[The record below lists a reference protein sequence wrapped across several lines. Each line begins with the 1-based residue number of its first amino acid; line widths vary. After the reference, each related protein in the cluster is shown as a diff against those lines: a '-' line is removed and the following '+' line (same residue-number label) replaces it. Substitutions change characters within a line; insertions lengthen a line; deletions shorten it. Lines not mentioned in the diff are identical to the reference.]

1 MPSAV
6 SEHLEKKKTLT
17 EFIKA
22 KQAEMNEIAA
32 AVKGDGSPE
41 NPLAIEAG
49 MKERFAALKA
59 EKAEAQEA
67 LDVILEVEEGKRYL
81 DLLDAP
87 ERTAEAVK
95 SALTEWA
102 GGAPS
107 FTPDETKTVGAAF
120 IESDVFKEM
129 VGAGEYKTRRPF
141 AIKGDLGSMYLGKK
155 DVYSDLP
162 GGSPGR
168 FGSVQRDPMVLR
180 PQRTRRVR
188 DLFNV
193 QNTTAA
199 VIEYFRVTGFTNNA
213 SVVAERNAG
222 NTGFQAKPQ
231 SNLEFTGE
239 AAQTRTIAHWEAAHR
254 NALADEPQ
262 LRGLI
267 ENELLYGLRLVED
280 DQILNGTGTGQDLLG
295 IRNVPGIQSYAWSEG
310 ATAAENGAADNKA
323 DALRRAMTLA
333 LLAYYE
339 PTGVVLHDSDWEDIE
354 LLKDA
359 NGQYLL
365 AISIAMGGEQRVW
378 RAPVVTTPAMDEG
391 FALVGAFGLGA
402 TLYDR
407 EEGNIRIA
415 EQHSTF
421 FVENAIVVL
430 AEERLAL
437 ATKRPEAFVEV
448 EFDSAPA

>member
-1 MPSAV
+1 MPASKTV
-6 SEHLEKKKTLT
+6 SEHLEQKKILRSVIEEKQNAQNEIVNAIKGEGT
-17 EFIKA
+17 EGSPLQMKEGMREEFQKL
-22 KQAEMNEIAA
+22 QAE
-32 AVKGDGSPE
+32 K
-41 NPLAIEAG
+41 
-49 MKERFAALKA
+49 K
-59 EKAEAQEA
+59 EAQETLTA
-67 LDVILEVEEGKRYL
+67 LLEIEEGKSFL
-81 DLLDAP
+81 DRLDEP
-87 ERTAEAVK
+87 EKVSAGIKSAMADFFGGSEAEAVK
-95 SALTEWA
+95 
-102 GGAPS
+102 
-107 FTPDETKTVGAAF
+107 TVGQAF
-120 IESDVFKEM
+120 VESDVFKEM
-129 VGAGEYKTRRPF
+129 MEAGEFKTRRPF
-141 AIKGDLGSMYLGKK
+141 GVKGDLGSMMATK

-168 FGSVQRDPMVLR
+168 FGTVQRDPMVGR

-188 DLFNV
+188 DLFPV

-213 SVVAERNAG
+213 SPVAERNAA
-222 NTGFQAKPQ
+222 NDGFGTKNQ
-231 SNLEFTGE
+231 SSLTFTGE
-239 AAQTRTIAHWEAAHR
+239 QASVRTIAHWEAAHR
-254 NALADEPQ
+254 NALNDEPQ

-295 IRNVPGIQSYAWSEG
+295 IRNVPGIQTYAWSSG
-310 ATAAENGAADNKA
+310 ATAPVADNKA

-339 PTGVVLHDSDWEDIE
+339 PTGVVLHDGDWEDIE
-354 LLKDA
+354 LLKATD
-359 NGQYLL
+359 GQYLM
-365 AISIAMGGEQRVW
+365 AVSIAMGGEQRVW

-391 FALVGAFGLGA
+391 FALVGAFGIGA
-402 TLYDR
+402 QLYDR

-448 EFDSAPA
+448 EFDAAPA

>member
-1 MPSAV
+1 MPASKTV
-6 SEHLEKKKTLT
+6 SEHLEQKKILRSTI
-17 EFIKA
+17 EE
-22 KQAEMNEIAA
+22 KQARQNEIVNAI
-32 AVKGDGSPE
+32 KGEGTEDA
-41 NPLAIEAG
+41 PLQMEKG
-49 MKERFAALKA
+49 MKEEFQKLQA
-59 EKAEAQEA
+59 EKKEAQEMLTA
-67 LDVILEVEEGKRYL
+67 LLEVEEGKTFL
-81 DLLDAP
+81 DRLDEP
-87 ERTAEAVK
+87 EKVASGIKSAMADFFGGSEAEAVK
-95 SALTEWA
+95 
-102 GGAPS
+102 
-107 FTPDETKTVGAAF
+107 TVGQAF

-129 VGAGEYKTRRPF
+129 MEAGEFKTRRPF
-141 AIKGDLGSMYLGKK
+141 SVKGDLGAMMNLGTK

-168 FGSVQRDPMVLR
+168 FGTVQRDAMVQR
-180 PQRTRRVR
+180 PQRSRRVR
-188 DLFNV
+188 DLFPV

-213 SVVAERNAG
+213 SPVAERTGDNS
-222 NTGFQAKPQ
+222 GFQAKPQ
-231 SNLEFTGE
+231 SGLTFTGE
-239 AAQTRTIAHWEAAHR
+239 QASVRTIAHWEAAHR

-295 IRNVPGIQSYAWSEG
+295 IRNVPGIQTYAWSAG
-310 ATAAENGAADNKA
+310 ATTPVADNKA

-339 PTGVVLHDSDWEDIE
+339 PTGVVLHDGDWEDIE
-354 LLKDA
+354 LLKATD
-359 NGQYLL
+359 GQYLM
-365 AISIAMGGEQRVW
+365 AVSIALGGEQRVW

-391 FALVGAFGLGA
+391 FALVGAFGIGA
-402 TLYDR
+402 QLYDR

-448 EFDSAPA
+448 EFDAAPA

>member
-1 MPSAV
+1 MPASKTV
-6 SEHLEKKKTLT
+6 SEHLEQKKTLRST
-17 EFIKA
+17 IEE
-22 KQAEMNEIAA
+22 KQNRQNEIVSAI
-32 AVKGDGSPE
+32 KGEGTEDA
-41 NPLAIEAG
+41 PLQMEKG
-49 MKERFAALKA
+49 MKEEFQTLQA
-59 EKAEAQEA
+59 EKKEAQEA
-67 LDVILEVEEGKRYL
+67 LQAILDVEDGKSFL
-81 DLLDAP
+81 DRLDEP
-87 ERTAEAVK
+87 EKVAGGIKSAMADFFGGSEAEAVK
-95 SALTEWA
+95 
-102 GGAPS
+102 
-107 FTPDETKTVGAAF
+107 TVGQAF

-129 VGAGEYKTRRPF
+129 MEAGEFKTRRPF
-141 AIKGDLGSMYLGKK
+141 SVKGDLGSMMQTK

-162 GGSPGR
+162 GGTPGR
-168 FGSVQRDPMVLR
+168 FGTVQRDPMVGR

-188 DLFNV
+188 DLFPV

-213 SVVAERNAG
+213 SPVADRNEA
-222 NTGFQAKPQ
+222 NDGFGTKNQ
-231 SNLEFTGE
+231 SALTFTGE
-239 AAQTRTIAHWEAAHR
+239 QASVRTIAHWEAAHR

-295 IRNVPGIQSYAWSEG
+295 IRNVPGIQTYAWSDG
-310 ATAAENGAADNKA
+310 ATAAENGTADNKA

-339 PTGVVLHDSDWEDIE
+339 PTGVVLHDGDWEDME
-354 LLKDA
+354 LLKDD

-365 AISIAMGGEQRVW
+365 ALSIAMGGEQRVW
-378 RAPVVTTPAMDEG
+378 RSPVVTTPAMDEG
-391 FALVGAFGLGA
+391 FGLVGAFGIGA
-402 TLYDR
+402 QLYDR

-448 EFDSAPA
+448 EFDAAPA

>member
-1 MPSAV
+1 MPTK
-6 SEHLEKKKTLT
+6 SETLAEKKDLRK
-17 EFIKA
+17 FIEA
-22 KQAEMNEIAA
+22 KQTRMNEIVNS
-32 AVKGDGSPE
+32 VKGTGEDG
-41 NPLAIEAG
+41 NPLVLEKG
-49 MKERFAALKA
+49 MKEEFQTLLA
-59 EKAEAQEA
+59 EKKEAQETLEA
-67 LDVILEVEEGKRYL
+67 ILEVESGKKYL
-81 DLLDAP
+81 DSLDAP
-87 ERTAEAVK
+87 DRVAEAIKEVF
-95 SALTEWA
+95 
-102 GGAPS
+102 GGH
-107 FTPDETKTVGAAF
+107 TLDEVKTVGQAF
-120 IESDVFKEM
+120 VESDEFKEM
-129 VGAGEYKTRRPF
+129 MEAGEFKTRRPF
-141 AIKGDLGSMYLGKK
+141 QVKGDLGGMYLGRK
-155 DVYSDLP
+155 DVYSDIP
-162 GGSPGR
+162 GGTPGR
-168 FGSVQRDPMVLR
+168 FGTVQRDPMVLR

-188 DLFNV
+188 DLFPV

-222 NTGFQAKPQ
+222 NTGFGAKPQ

-239 AAQTRTIAHWEAAHR
+239 QASVRTIAHWEAAHR

-295 IRNVPGIQSYAWSEG
+295 IRNVPGIQSYAWSTG
-310 ATAAENGAADNKA
+310 TTGDNKA
-323 DALRRAMTLA
+323 DAIRRAMTLA

-339 PTGVVLHDSDWEDIE
+339 PTGVVLHDGDWEDIE
-354 LLKDA
+354 LLKDD

-365 AISIAMGGEQRVW
+365 AVSIAVGGEQRVW
-378 RAPVVTTPAMDEG
+378 RSPVVTTPAMDEG
-391 FALVGAFGLGA
+391 FALVGAFGIGA
-402 TLYDR
+402 QLYDR

-448 EFDSAPA
+448 EFDAAPA

>member
-1 MPSAV
+1 MPASKTV
-6 SEHLEKKKTLT
+6 SEHLEQKKILRSVI
-17 EFIKA
+17 EE
-22 KQAEMNEIAA
+22 KQAAQTEI
-32 AVKGDGSPE
+32 VNSIKGEGTDGSP
-41 NPLAIEAG
+41 LQ
-49 MKERFAALKA
+49 MKEGMREEFQKLQA
-59 EKAEAQEA
+59 EKKEAQETLTA
-67 LDVILEVEEGKRYL
+67 LLEIEEGKTFL
-81 DLLDAP
+81 DRLDEP
-87 ERTAEAVK
+87 EKVASGIKSAMADFFGAGSEAEAAK
-95 SALTEWA
+95 S
-102 GGAPS
+102 
-107 FTPDETKTVGAAF
+107 VGQAF
-120 IESDVFKEM
+120 VESDVFKEM
-129 VGAGEYKTRRPF
+129 MEAGEFKTRRPF
-141 AIKGDLGSMYLGKK
+141 SVKGDLGSMMQTK

-162 GGSPGR
+162 GGGPGR
-168 FGSVQRDPMVLR
+168 FGTVQRDATVMR
-180 PQRTRRVR
+180 PQRTARVR
-188 DLFNV
+188 DLFPV

-213 SVVAERNAG
+213 SPVAERNAG
-222 NTGFQAKPQ
+222 NTAFQAKPQ
-231 SNLEFTGE
+231 SGLEFTGE
-239 AAQTRTIAHWEAAHR
+239 QASVRTIAHWEAAHR

-295 IRNVPGIQSYAWSEG
+295 IRNVPGIQTYDQ
-310 ATAAENGAADNKA
+310 TAAAIATDNKA
-323 DALRRAMTLA
+323 DAIRRAMTLA

-339 PTGVVLHDSDWEDIE
+339 PTGVVLHDGDWEDIE
-354 LLKDA
+354 LLKDS

-365 AISIAMGGEQRVW
+365 ALSIAMGGEKRVW

-391 FALVGAFGLGA
+391 FALVGAFGIGA
-402 TLYDR
+402 QLYDR

-448 EFDSAPA
+448 DFT

>member
-1 MPSAV
+1 MPSLTT
-6 SEHLEKKKTLT
+6 EHLEQKKLLT
-17 EFIKA
+17 ETIRA
-22 KQAEMNEIAA
+22 KTAAMNEI
-32 AVKGDGSPE
+32 VGSISGDGTE
-41 NPLAIEAG
+41 ANPLQMKEG
-49 MKERFAALKA
+49 MKETFQGHLAERKEAQAAL
-59 EKAEAQEA
+59 
-67 LDVILEVEEGKRYL
+67 DMILEVEEGKTYL
-81 DLLDAP
+81 AALDAP
-87 ERTAEAVK
+87 ERTAAAIK
-95 SALTEWA
+95 SALAEA
-102 GGAPS
+102 GITGY
-107 FTPDETKTVGAAF
+107 TPNEAKTVGAAF
-120 IESDVFKEM
+120 LDSDVFKQM
-129 VGAGEYKTRRPF
+129 VEAGEFKTAKPF
-141 AIKGDLGSMYLGKK
+141 MVKGDLGGMYLGTK

-162 GGSPGR
+162 SGTPTR
-168 FGSVQRDPMVLR
+168 FGTVQRDAMVLR

-193 QNTTAA
+193 QQTTAA

-213 SVVAERNAG
+213 SVVAERLAN
-222 NTGFQAKPQ
+222 NSGFGVKPQ
-231 SNLEFTGE
+231 SSLAFTGE
-239 AAQTRTIAHWEAAHR
+239 QASTRTIAHWEAAHR

-295 IRNVPGIQSYAWSEG
+295 IRNVVGIQSYAWSEG
-310 ATAAENGAADNKA
+310 ATAAENGSVDNKA
-323 DALRRAMTLA
+323 DAIRRAMTLA

-354 LLKDA
+354 LLKDE

-365 AISIAMGGEQRVW
+365 AVSIALGGEQRVW

-391 FALVGAFGLGA
+391 FALVGAFGIGA

-437 ATKRPEAFVEV
+437 ATKRPESFVEV
-448 EFDSAPA
+448 EFDAPPT

>member
-1 MPSAV
+1 MSKV
-6 SEHLEKKKTLT
+6 SEMADQKKDLQS
-17 EFIKA
+17 FIAA
-22 KQAEMNEIAA
+22 KQARMNEIVSS
-32 AVKGDGSPE
+32 VKGTGEDG
-41 NPLAIEAG
+41 NPLLLEKG
-49 MKERFAALKA
+49 MKEEFQEVVAAK
-59 EKAEAQEA
+59 KEAQDT
-67 LDVILEVEEGKRYL
+67 LDAILETETGQKYL
-81 DLLDAP
+81 GDLDAP
-87 ERTAEAVK
+87 ERTAAALK
-95 SALTEWA
+95 SAFEEMGL
-102 GGAPS
+102 GG
-107 FTPDETKTVGAAF
+107 FRPDEAKTVGRAF
-120 IESDVFKEM
+120 LESDEFKNM
-129 VGAGEYKTRRPF
+129 MAAGEFKTAKPF
-141 AIKGDLGSMYLGKK
+141 MVKGDLGGMYLGHK
-155 DVYSDLP
+155 DIYSDLP
-162 GGSPGR
+162 GGTPGR

-222 NTGFQAKPQ
+222 NTGFGVKPQ
-231 SNLEFTGE
+231 SGLAFTGE
-239 AAQTRTIAHWEAAHR
+239 QASTRTIAHWEAAHR
-254 NALADEPQ
+254 NALRDEPQ

-295 IRNVPGIQSYAWSEG
+295 IRNVSGIQSYAWSDG
-310 ATAAENGAADNKA
+310 ATAAENGSADNKA

-354 LLKDA
+354 LLKDE

-365 AISIAMGGEQRVW
+365 AVSIALGGEQRVW

-430 AEERLAL
+430 AEESLAL

-448 EFDSAPA
+448 EFDSAPV

>member
-1 MPSAV
+1 MPASKTV
-6 SEHLEKKKTLT
+6 SEHLEQKKILRGVI
-17 EFIKA
+17 EE
-22 KQAEMNEIAA
+22 KQAAQNEIVNAI
-32 AVKGDGSPE
+32 KGEGTEGSP
-41 NPLAIEAG
+41 LQ
-49 MKERFAALKA
+49 MKEGMREEFQKLQA
-59 EKAEAQEA
+59 EKKEAQEMLTA
-67 LDVILEVEEGKRYL
+67 LLEVEEGKTFL
-81 DLLDAP
+81 DRLDEP
-87 ERTAEAVK
+87 EKVSAGIKSAMADFFGGSEAEAVK
-95 SALTEWA
+95 
-102 GGAPS
+102 
-107 FTPDETKTVGAAF
+107 TVGQAF
-120 IESDVFKEM
+120 VESDVFKEM
-129 VGAGEYKTRRPF
+129 MEAGEFKTRRPF
-141 AIKGDLGSMYLGKK
+141 GVKGDLGSMMATK

-162 GGSPGR
+162 GGTPGR
-168 FGSVQRDPMVLR
+168 FGTVQRDPMVGR

-188 DLFNV
+188 DLFPV

-213 SVVAERNAG
+213 SPVAERNAA
-222 NTGFQAKPQ
+222 NDGFATKNQ
-231 SNLEFTGE
+231 SSLTFTGE
-239 AAQTRTIAHWEAAHR
+239 QASVRTIAHWEAAHR
-254 NALADEPQ
+254 NALNDEPQ

-295 IRNVPGIQSYAWSEG
+295 IRNVPGIQTYNWSAG
-310 ATAAENGAADNKA
+310 ATTPVADNKA

-339 PTGVVLHDSDWEDIE
+339 PTGVVLHDGDWEDIE
-354 LLKDA
+354 LLKATD
-359 NGQYLL
+359 GQYLM
-365 AISIAMGGEQRVW
+365 AVSIAMGGEQRVW

-391 FALVGAFGLGA
+391 FALVGAFGIGA
-402 TLYDR
+402 QLYDR

-448 EFDSAPA
+448 TFDSAPV

>member
-1 MPSAV
+1 MPSVV
-6 SEHLEKKKTLT
+6 SEHLEQKKTLT
-17 EFIKA
+17 EFIRG
-22 KQAEMNEIAA
+22 KQAEMNEIAS
-32 AVKGDGSPE
+32 AVTGDGSE
-41 NPLAIEAG
+41 GSPLKIEAG
-49 MKERFAALKA
+49 MKEKFQTLLA
-59 EKAEAQEA
+59 EKKEAQEA
-67 LDVILEVEEGKRYL
+67 LDVILAVEEGKTYL
-81 DLLDAP
+81 ADLDAP
-87 ERTAEAVK
+87 ERTAAAIK
-95 SALTEWA
+95 SALSEFV

-120 IESDVFKEM
+120 LDSDVFKEM
-129 VGAGEYKTRRPF
+129 VEAGEFKTRRPF
-141 AIKGDLGSMYLGKK
+141 MVKGDLGSMYLGKK

-162 GGSPGR
+162 GGTPGR

-188 DLFNV
+188 DLFNI

-213 SVVAERNAG
+213 SVVGERNGA
-222 NTGFQAKPQ
+222 NNAFAAKPQ

-239 AAQTRTIAHWEAAHR
+239 QASTRTIAHWEAAHR

-295 IRNVPGIQSYAWSEG
+295 IRNVTGVQAYAWSEG
-310 ATAAENGAADNKA
+310 EVKDNKA
-323 DALRRAMTLA
+323 DAIRRAMTLA

-354 LLKDA
+354 LLKDD

-365 AISIAMGGEQRVW
+365 AVSIAMGGEQRVW